1 MLRHSLHGEGT
12 RKHPVHPAGGG
23 DNIVLS
29 GHIVY
34 TVLDREE
41 IIKALK
47 IPLLTTRV
55 IFRPP
60 LLFLHELMNY
70 ARTMHTVTPEHDSI
84 IAPVI

>member
-1 MLRHSLHGEGT
+1 MEKGHGSILYTLQVGVITLCSLAILCILCWT
-12 RKHPVHPAGGG
+12 GG
-23 DNIVLS
+23 DNR
-29 GHIVY
+29 GF
-34 TVLDREE
+34 E
-41 IIKALK
+41 

-70 ARTMHTVTPEHDSI
+70 AGTIHMATPDHDSI